1 MVVSRI
7 GRLYRWPVG
16 CRWHY
21 CLRRLQDANSVLPRL
36 AIPRHHC
43 CISAPTT
50 AALPPWSPDGNEIV
64 YVCTLPSKPAQVCIV
79 SRDGGAIEQVQL
91 PSSSFPDDPQWSPD
105 GKSLLIA
112 LYPAG
117 GLGKAEDFSV
127 AQYDLQTKKIT
138 TLAGS
143 EGMLGPRWS
152 PDGRYVSLFSA
163 DTKRE
168 VLLEAGTGKKSEL
181 ATGNVLAYPNWGP
194 GGKYAY
200 FEDMGS
206 DGPEIDRVSIATRK
220 KERVV
225 LLKAVS
231 RVNMSDSGAP
241 WNGVAPDGSP
251 LIMRDVGNRE
261 VYSLEL
267 QLP

>member
-1 MVVSRI
+1 MLCIGLCIHASDMPARRHHKLRRPIQRRHLEPWMVVSRI

-16 CRWHY
+16 CHWHY

-168 VLLEAGTGKKSEL
+168 VLLEAGTGKK
-181 ATGNVLAYPNWGP
+181 
-194 GGKYAY
+194 
-200 FEDMGS
+200 
-206 DGPEIDRVSIATRK
+206 
-220 KERVV
+220 
-225 LLKAVS
+225 
-231 RVNMSDSGAP
+231 
-241 WNGVAPDGSP
+241 
-251 LIMRDVGNRE
+251 
-261 VYSLEL
+261 
-267 QLP
+267 

>member
-1 MVVSRI
+1 MR
-7 GRLYRWPVG
+7 RLYRWPVG
-16 CRWHY
+16 CHWHY

-117 GLGKAEDFSV
+117 ASAKPRIS
-127 AQYDLQTKKIT
+127 QWRNTTCKRKKSLPWPAVKGCLV
-138 TLAGS
+138 LAGLLMDAMS
-143 EGMLGPRWS
+143 LYFPPTRN
-152 PDGRYVSLFSA
+152 GRCFS
-163 DTKRE
+163 KR
-168 VLLEAGTGKKSEL
+168 ARGKNPNWPL
-181 ATGNVLAYPNWGP
+181 ATCWHIPTGGPVASMRTSRTWAPMVLRSTAY
-194 GGKYAY
+194 
-200 FEDMGS
+200 
-206 DGPEIDRVSIATRK
+206 
-220 KERVV
+220 
-225 LLKAVS
+225 LLPPVRRSAS
-231 RVNMSDSGAP
+231 S
-241 WNGVAPDGSP
+241 
-251 LIMRDVGNRE
+251 
-261 VYSLEL
+261 Y
-267 QLP
+267 